1 LTFCS
6 LCVPRRLTL
15 LGNAKVP
22 RVQRFGGSHTG
33 RKLDAVQRYLEAY
46 ATVMKK
52 QRFTLNYVDGF
63 AGSGASRATSDDEG
77 GSLLRDDLLDVGSI
91 IEGSPARALKVE
103 PPFDRYVFV
112 DADPQN
118 LRSLEE
124 LKEEHPGRKILL
136 QDGDANERLLRFA
149 SFIRIRENE
158 RAVVFLD
165 PFGLSVKW
173 KTVAELADTEKVDL
187 WYLVPVHGMSRQIKS
202 NGTFLSSAARID
214 ELWGSDEWRAKAIRK
229 AEPIEDLFGQI
240 DDRYEKTA
248 RAEQFSDMFRDRLA
262 TAFKG
267 GVSTRYLP
275 LGKGRLHEFSLMFAC
290 ANPSPP
296 AAGAAL
302 RIANHILG
310 KA

>member
-1 LTFCS
+1 M
-6 LCVPRRLTL
+6 PRI
-15 LGNAKVP
+15 
-22 RVQRFGGSHTG
+22 QRFGGGHTE

-46 ATVMKK
+46 VTVMKK

-63 AGSGASRATSDDEG
+63 AGSGASQAMGSDE
-77 GSLLRDDLLDVGSI
+77 SSALFRDDLHDASSI
-91 IEGSPARALKVE
+91 IEGSPSRALKIE
-103 PPFDRYVFV
+103 PPFDRYIFI
-112 DADPQN
+112 DANPDN
-118 LRSLEE
+118 IRSLEE
-124 LKEEHPGRKILL
+124 LKQANPSREVFLR
-136 QDGDANERLLRFA
+136 DGDANDRLQRFA
-149 SFIRIRENE
+149 KFIVDREEE

-173 KTVAELADTEKVDL
+173 DTVARLAATEKVDL

-202 NGTFLSSAARID
+202 DGTFLPSAVRID
-214 ELWGSDEWRAKAIRK
+214 EIWGSDEWREKAVKK

-248 RAEQFSDMFRDRLA
+248 RAEQFSDMFRDRLSSV
-262 TAFKG
+262 FKG
-267 GVSTRYLP
+267 GVSRRYLP
-275 LGKGRLHEFSLMFAC
+275 LGRGRLHEFSLMFAC

>member
-1 LTFCS
+1 M
-6 LCVPRRLTL
+6 V
-15 LGNAKVP
+15 
-22 RVQRFGGSHTG
+22 RVQRFGGVHTG
-33 RKLDAVQRYLEAY
+33 RKLVAVERYLEAY
-46 ATVMKK
+46 VTVMKK

-63 AGSGASRATSDDEG
+63 AGSGASQAQTNGVEE
-77 GSLLRDDLLDVGSI
+77 SLLRDDLLEATVI
-91 IEGSPARALKVE
+91 IEGSPTRALRVE
-103 PPFDRYVFV
+103 PPFDRYIFV
-112 DADPQN
+112 DANPQN
-118 LRSLEE
+118 IASLEA
-124 LKEEHPGRKILL
+124 LKAKHPTRETLL
-136 QDGDANERLLRFA
+136 RDGDANERLQSFA
-149 SFIRIRENE
+149 EFISGRANE

-173 KTVAELADTEKVDL
+173 ETVAKLAYTEKVDL

-202 NGTFLSSAARID
+202 DGTFLPSAARID
-214 ELWGSDEWRAKAIRK
+214 ELWGSDEWRSKAVRE

-240 DDRYEKTA
+240 DKRYEKTA

-262 TAFKG
+262 TVFKG
-267 GVSTRYLP
+267 GVSRRYLP

-302 RIANHILG
+302 RIANHVLG

>member
-1 LTFCS
+1 M
-6 LCVPRRLTL
+6 V
-15 LGNAKVP
+15 
-22 RVQRFGGSHTG
+22 RVQRFGGVHTG
-33 RKLDAVQRYLEAY
+33 RKLDAVERYLEAY
-46 ATVMKK
+46 VTVMKK

-63 AGSGASRATSDDEG
+63 AGSGASQAQTNGVEE
-77 GSLLRDDLLDVGSI
+77 SLLRDDLLEATVI
-91 IEGSPARALKVE
+91 IEGSPTRAFRVE
-103 PPFDRYVFV
+103 PPFDRYIFV
-112 DADPQN
+112 DANPQN
-118 LRSLEE
+118 IASLEA
-124 LKEEHPGRKILL
+124 LKAKHPTREILL
-136 QDGDANERLLRFA
+136 RDGDANERLQSFA
-149 SFIRIRENE
+149 EFISKRANE

-173 KTVAELADTEKVDL
+173 ETVAKLASTEKVDL

-202 NGTFLSSAARID
+202 DGTFLPSAARID
-214 ELWGSDEWRAKAIRK
+214 ELWGSDEWRNKAVRE
-229 AEPIEDLFGQI
+229 AEPMEDLFGQI
-240 DDRYEKTA
+240 DKRYEKTA

-267 GVSTRYLP
+267 GVSRRYLP

-302 RIANHILG
+302 RIANHVLG